1 MTDHHFTKTIR
12 ALALCALMLAAACSK
27 KGTPAPTPAATID
40 VHLLLG
46 AAWNTASVA
55 ATRPDGTTVTIT
67 DNFNDLFLPQPRFD
81 TLPSGSASGTGNEKL
96 FGENFEWTYDAT
108 THVLTVPLSVTEV
121 ETPTIKSLDA
131 HRLVLHYGGSTID
144 YGSAY
149 TKFDQTLTR

>member
-1 MTDHHFTKTIR
+1 MKSLTTP
-12 ALALCALMLAAACSK
+12 LLCLVVSLCLLACSK
-27 KGTPAPTPAATID
+27 KSTPAPPPATID

-46 AAWNTASVA
+46 AVWNTTSVF
-55 ATRPDGTTVTIT
+55 ATKPDGTTVTIT
-67 DNFNDLFLPQPRFD
+67 DHFDQLFLPQPRFD

-108 THVLTVPLSVTEV
+108 SHVLTVPLSMAEV

-131 HRLVLHYGGSTID
+131 HKLVLHYEGNTID
-144 YGSAY
+144 YGSTY